1 MPKNWCLRTVVLEK
15 TPETPLDSKE
25 IKSVNPKGNQ
35 PWIFIGRID
44 TEAEAPTL
52 WPPKA
57 KSWLTGKDPDAGK
70 DWGQEEKGATEDE
83 MVGWGHWFS
92 GHKFESTLVDNE
104 GLASLA
110 SCSPWGLQRVGH
122 DWATEQQHF
131 RWNYIH
137 FFITELVRAF
147 IIQMNIENVQD
158 GKRVRS
164 IV

>member
-1 MPKNWCLRTVVLEK
+1 MLLNCGAGDDSWESLGQQGNETGQSQRKSILNIHWKGWCW
-15 TPETPLDSKE
+15 SW
-25 IKSVNPKGNQ
+25 SSN
-35 PWIFIGRID
+35 
-44 TEAEAPTL
+44 TL
-52 WPPKA
+52 ATYA